1 MNICFLGMS
10 HLGIVSSIAAASK
23 GINVFCFDEDK
34 DKIKNLKNEKFEV
47 DEPDLIKTFNQFKSN
62 ITFFSEF
69 KNIDLIIDVYIIS
82 QDIKTSENGISDLTQ
97 VKKLLK
103 IVKKL
108 SLPSSA
114 VVILSQV
121 PPKFTRAYRNKFTH
135 LYYQVE
141 TLIFG
146 NAVKRAIYPE
156 RIIVGV
162 DQKEKKI
169 THKKFNQYL
178 KLFGCQIVIMNY
190 ESAELAK
197 LSINLFLIS
206 SITFGNLMNNMS
218 SRIGA
223 DWSDILFALKLDRR
237 IGLFSYIQPGLG
249 LSGGNL
255 ERDLKNITS
264 FTNENRIEENYF
276 ELLAKI
282 NKDKK
287 RFPIKRYEIFKKTFG
302 LPSKVSI
309 LGVVYK
315 DNTNSYKNSPTL
327 ELLKYLKKD
336 NNFYVYDKHI
346 DKIEGLSA
354 NLLTNSLKN
363 SLQNSDVVFIMSPL
377 KEFSKL
383 NTTYLKYLLKSKLII
398 DPFRVITEEKILKKR
413 NYFYN

>member
-10 HLGIVSSIAAASK
+10 HLGIVSSVAAASK
-23 GINVFCFDEDK
+23 GINVFCFDENK
-34 DKIKNLKNEKFEV
+34 DKIKDLKNKKFEI
-47 DEPDLIKTFNQFKSN
+47 DEPDLIETFNQFKSN
-62 ITFFSEF
+62 ITFFTDF
-69 KNIDLIIDVYIIS
+69 TNIAKIIDIYIIS
-82 QDIKTSENGISDLTQ
+82 QDIKTFKNGTSDLTQ

-103 IVKKL
+103 IVKEV

-114 VVILSQV
+114 VVILSQI
-121 PPKFTRAYRNKFTH
+121 PPKFTRAYTKKFTH

-146 NAVKRAIYPE
+146 NAVRRAIHPE

-169 THKKFNQYL
+169 THQKFSQYL
-178 KLFGCQIVIMNY
+178 ELFGCQILVMNY

-206 SITFGNLMNNMS
+206 SITFGNLMNNLS

-223 DWSDILFALKLDRR
+223 DWSDISFALKLDKR

-255 ERDLKNITS
+255 ERDLKNIKS

-276 ELLAKI
+276 ELFTKI

-287 RFPIKRYEIFKKTFG
+287 KFPIKRYKNFKKTFG
-302 LPSKVSI
+302 LPSKVCI

-327 ELLKYLKKD
+327 ELLKHLKKD
-336 NNFYVYDKHI
+336 NNFYVYDKNI
-346 DKIEGLSA
+346 DKIEGLPTR
-354 NLLTNSLKN
+354 LFTNSLKD
-363 SLQNSDVVFIMSPL
+363 SLQNSEVIFIMSPL

-383 NTTYLKYLLKSKLII
+383 NTTYLKYLLQSKLII
-398 DPFRVITEEKILKKR
+398 DPFRVITEKTVLKKR